1 MDYKSKNK
9 PKNNSRNRS
18 VGDRPYSSDRKD
30 QNARPYRAPKPRAED
45 RENVAIGT
53 EETESG
59 LVIGRNAVRELLKSD
74 RTIDKLL
81 VQRGERTGSI
91 VVLVAQAIE
100 KGIPVVETDKAK
112 LDAMAG
118 FAPHQG
124 VIAQASEKEYCT
136 VEDILAVAKEKNEA
150 PFIVLCDGVTD
161 PYNLGAIIRS
171 AVCCGA
177 HGLVIPKRRACGLTP
192 LVSKASAGAIE
203 HLPIAKVANIANT
216 VEQLKKEGVWV
227 FAAEAGGPNVYD
239 TDFTGACAIVMGS
252 EGDGVSQ
259 SVVKACDGMVSIPI
273 YGEVNS
279 FNVSAAT
286 AIILAEVARQ
296 HHKN

>member
-9 PKNNSRNRS
+9 PKNNSRDRRPEGN
-18 VGDRPYSSDRKD
+18 RPYSSDRRDK
-30 QNARPYRAPKPRAED
+30 NARPYAEKPRREERDTAPVVTED
-45 RENVAIGT
+45 VEN
-53 EETESG
+53 G

-112 LDAMAG
+112 LDSMAG

-136 VEDILAVAKEKNEA
+136 VEDILTAAREKNEP

-177 HGLVIPKRRACGLTP
+177 HGLVIPKRRASGLTP
-192 LVSKASAGAIE
+192 LVTKASAGAIE

-239 TDFTGACAIVMGS
+239 TDFTGPCAIVMGS

-259 SVVKACDGMVSIPI
+259 SVVKACDGIVSIPI

>member
-9 PKNNSRNRS
+9 QKNNARDRRPEGSR
-18 VGDRPYSSDRKD
+18 PHSSDRRN
-30 QNARPYRAPKPRAED
+30 QNTRPYAEKPRREEREAAPVATED
-45 RENVAIGT
+45 VEN
-53 EETESG
+53 G

-74 RTIDKLL
+74 RAIDKLL

-136 VEDILAVAKEKNEA
+136 VEDILAAAREKNEP
-150 PFIVLCDGVTD
+150 PFLVLCDGVTD

-177 HGLVIPKRRACGLTP
+177 HGLVIPKRRASGLTP
-192 LVSKASAGAIE
+192 LVTKASAGAIE

-239 TDFTGACAIVMGS
+239 TDFTGPCAIVMGS

-259 SVVKACDGMVSIPI
+259 SVVKACDGIISIPI

>member
-1 MDYKSKNK
+1 MDYKSKTK
-9 PKNNSRNRS
+9 QKNNARDRRPE
-18 VGDRPYSSDRKD
+18 GDRPYSFDRRDKP
-30 QNARPYRAPKPRAED
+30 ARPYAEKPRAQERDNVSVGVED
-45 RENVAIGT
+45 AEN
-53 EETESG
+53 G

-136 VEDILAVAKEKNEA
+136 VEDILAAAREKNEP
-150 PFIVLCDGVTD
+150 PFLVLCDGVTD

-177 HGLVIPKRRACGLTP
+177 HGLVIPKRRASGLTP
-192 LVSKASAGAIE
+192 LVTKASAGAIE

-239 TDFTGACAIVMGS
+239 TDFTGPCAIVMGS

-259 SVVKACDGMVSIPI
+259 SVVKACDGIVSIPI